1 MMVCVTLQFLE
12 VGRLLISKNLIL
24 KLKKDRL
31 VSPCVGAPTLS
42 RKPVHGPVEVAIDLH
57 EAVVKATG
65 PSTMSWSKSNAIGK
79 ARATE
84 SRAYGTR

>member
-42 RKPVHGPVEVAIDLH
+42 RKPVHGPVEVVDLH

-65 PSTMSWSKSNAIGK
+65 PSAMSWSKSNAIGK
-79 ARATE
+79 ASATE